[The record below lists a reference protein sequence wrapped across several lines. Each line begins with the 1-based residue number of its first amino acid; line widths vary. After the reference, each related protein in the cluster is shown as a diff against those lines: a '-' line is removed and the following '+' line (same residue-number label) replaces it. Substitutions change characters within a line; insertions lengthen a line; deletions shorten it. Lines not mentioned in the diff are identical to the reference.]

1 MMYLSLVCLYAY
13 FRPLSGD
20 IEDDPRTII
29 FEIIL
34 WTCNFGYIMFEG
46 FELKDKGM
54 SGYFNLGVK
63 GQTNLMDVFI
73 CLLWITLLGLRIT
86 LIVQDV
92 SFTEGANA
100 SLIQNVYVFLFGIQ
114 ITILTLRSLTL
125 FSNTEYLGTLLRIIK
140 LMFIEIYKL
149 NIILYFFFSLC

>member
-1 MMYLSLVCLYAY
+1 
-13 FRPLSGD
+13 
-20 IEDDPRTII
+20 
-29 FEIIL
+29 
-34 WTCNFGYIMFEG
+34 MFEG
-46 FELKDKGM
+46 FELKDKGAN
-54 SGYFNLGVK
+54 GYFNLGVK

-149 NIILYFFFSLC
+149 NIILYFFFSLY